1 MSLRHPAVL
10 WLSWLAHVKVLQL
23 NVWVA
28 GKKGERLTTHFVV
41 CMTWACSSYASKHSL
56 VYPPPF
62 RLLIFYCCVFF
73 PFPPAF
79 LFLSCMH
86 APCSA
91 STTTSSST
99 VKFACCWVY
108 VDLCV
113 ICLLAPPCRKTKP
126 PNLAGSPNHVCDI
139 ASFNTSTEMC
149 GLGAVTTRQ
158 RSGGRERERERE
170 RECVCVCVC
179 VCARADAVYAA
190 CVARASTC

>member
-1 MSLRHPAVL
+1 MHPNTPL
-10 WLSWLAHVKVLQL
+10 F
-23 NVWVA
+23 
-28 GKKGERLTTHFVV
+28 T
-41 CMTWACSSYASKHSL
+41 
-56 VYPPPF
+56 PPPF

-179 VCARADAVYAA
+179 VCARAPMQSMPHVSLVQALVENPPSSGKHNTIQYERVRV
-190 CVARASTC
+190 CL